1 MTADITEDNLP
12 LAYLLT
18 FRTYG
23 TWHHGDAR
31 GSVDRRFHNNF
42 RTPKIIPS
50 PSLIEAERGI
60 QKFKTIILD
69 EPMRSVVEAAIRD
82 VCSHRKYVLR
92 ALNIR
97 SNHGHVVVSGNTTPE
112 KLTEAFK
119 SYSTR
124 ALRNAGLVEK
134 DCKIWSR
141 HGSTRYLWKPRFVD
155 AAIHY
160 VLYFQGDEFPSFDEV
175 LE

>member
-1 MTADITEDNLP
+1 MNQDNFP

-23 TWHHGDAR
+23 TWHHGDPR
-31 GSVDRRFHNNF
+31 GSVDRRFYNSF
-42 RTPKIIPS
+42 RTPKIPSS
-50 PSLIEAERGI
+50 PSLIEAERSI
-60 QKFKTIILD
+60 QKFKSIILD
-69 EPMRSVVEAAIRD
+69 EPMQSVAAAAIRD
-82 VCSHRKYVLR
+82 VCSHRGYVLR

-97 SNHGHVVVSGNTTPE
+97 SNHGHVVVSGNAKPE
-112 KLTEAFK
+112 KIEAFK

-124 ALRNAGLVEK
+124 SLRNAGLVDT

-141 HGSTRYLWKPRFVD
+141 HGSTRYLWKQRFVN
-155 AAIHY
+155 AAIDY